1 MSNFNSNYYDADSAD
16 NTILSDPSIPTQQ
29 ASVSVNGDLGVADGL
44 SNGGV
49 FGNLALTTAN
59 TAYEAKV
66 GGSRLANR
74 KSLTIVAL
82 DSMYWGYSS
91 SVTISNGTPLY
102 KDQTLIFNVDPNS
115 TFQVWLVA
123 SAASKNARIT
133 ESP

>member
-1 MSNFNSNYYDADSAD
+1 MSNFNSNYYDADSP
-16 NTILSDPSIPTQQ
+16 NNVIISDSTTTTQQ
-29 ASVSVNGDLGVADGL
+29 TSVSVNGDLGVVDGL
-44 SNGGV
+44 SDGGV

-91 SVTISNGTPLY
+91 SVTTSNGTPLY

-115 TFQVWLVA
+115 TFQVWLVV
-123 SAASKNARIT
+123 SAANKNARIT